1 MPEAAEQ
8 GSLAIVRD
16 FAIIMAVA
24 GAAIVLF
31 RRINQ
36 PPILGYLIAGLIVGP
51 FTLPLMGLESPVT
64 GTETIRLLADL
75 GLVILL
81 FALGLEFG
89 WRRIRQMGLRVVIIG
104 IIEMAFMIALG
115 YEIGVLLG
123 WTGTEAIFLGAAL
136 AISSSAILVKM
147 LRDTSTLFTPAGRLI
162 VGILVVEDLFAVV
175 LLSILSSV
183 ATTGTTEIG
192 NIGSIIAKLGLFL
205 LSAAAIGALIAPR
218 IINFVARFR
227 SQEVMLIV
235 GLALCFGLALVG
247 ESLGLSAAAGA
258 FLIGTILG
266 DTEHSEELTH
276 IMNPVRDMFAALFFV
291 SIGMLIDVSL
301 FAQFLVPS
309 LIVSAV
315 FILGKIVANT
325 IGTFITGHDG
335 RTSLIVGMGKP
346 QLGEFSLAMIKVGA
360 DHAAVGA
367 FLYPVV
373 AVTTAITSLVYPF
386 IYRSANRVADF
397 LDDKSPEIVKHYVD
411 HLSHWLIS
419 MRAVFSLQG
428 EVADAVRRSGQV
440 IIINFGIIVVL
451 ITVGTFVLRF
461 TSEIAEFVRLQEGIF
476 GLVVSGIVVALSI
489 PPAVF
494 IWRALQRLTDDVSD
508 TILRRSAVSL
518 RQWGRTNL
526 RAILRDSILIVMVIL
541 LAIWSLPFVS
551 QLLLLGSLAAPIP
564 IALFVLIVALMWRRA
579 FKIHQTLQSTFRQTF
594 LGDSP
599 ATPPPQAQDNPEDN

>member
-1 MPEAAEQ
+1 MPEAVEQ

-16 FAIIMAVA
+16 FAIIMSVA

-51 FTLPLMGLESPVT
+51 FTLPLMGLKSPVT
-64 GTETIRLLADL
+64 STETIRLLADL

-89 WRRIRQMGLRVVIIG
+89 WRRIRQMGLRVIIIG
-104 IIEMAFMIALG
+104 VIEITLMMALG

-123 WTGTEAIFLGAAL
+123 WNGTEAIFLGAAL

-192 NIGSIIAKLGLFL
+192 NIGSIVAKLGLFL

-247 ESLGLSAAAGA
+247 ESLGLSAAVGA

-291 SIGMLIDVSL
+291 SIGMLIDLSL
-301 FAQFLVPS
+301 VREFIVPA

-315 FILGKIVANT
+315 FIVGKIVADT
-325 IGTFITGHDG
+325 VGTFITGHDG
-335 RTSLIVGMGKP
+335 RTSLHVGMGMP
-346 QLGEFSLAMIKVGA
+346 QVGEFSLAMIKVGA
-360 DHAAVGA
+360 DHAAIGA

-386 IYRSANRVADF
+386 IFRSAGKVADF
-397 LDDKSPEIVKHYVD
+397 LDEKSPELVKHYVD

-461 TSEIAEFVRLQEGIF
+461 TPEIAEFVRLQEGIF
-476 GLVVSGIVVALSI
+476 GLIVSGIVVALSI

-564 IALFVLIVALMWRRA
+564 IALFVLVVALMWRRA
-579 FKIHQTLQSTFRQTF
+579 FKIHRTLQSTFRQTF

-599 ATPPPQAQDNPEDN
+599 ATPPPQAQDNEDN